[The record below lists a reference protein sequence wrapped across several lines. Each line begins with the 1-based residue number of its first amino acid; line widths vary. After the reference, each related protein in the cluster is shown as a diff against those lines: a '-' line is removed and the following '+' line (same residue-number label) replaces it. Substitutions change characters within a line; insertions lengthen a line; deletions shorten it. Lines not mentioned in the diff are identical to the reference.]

1 MTNPPIKSA
10 VQAICEEDDMPDG
23 YRVRLMALIQNAMRD
38 SIVDG
43 DIDDLLNLIPV
54 EEPGDED

>member
-1 MTNPPIKSA
+1 MTNSPIKAA
-10 VQAICEEDDMPDG
+10 VQAICEEDDMSDG
-23 YRVRLMALIQNAMRD
+23 YLTRLTALIQNAMRD
-38 SIVDG
+38 SIADG